1 MYSNLHSSNKRNS
14 LLLKKALPRGS
25 GPRARSP
32 GEGGEKTS
40 YLWVA
45 KLERYDTFNAWG
57 KVRNFYLGRT
67 GPRSPGHWEGTGRRS
82 AGSSKGTLTGAT
94 GGTGLPLGQFGPV
107 PPVAPVSVPFELPA
121 DRRPVPSQCPGDLGP
136 GAALSVQDRNFV
148 PFPKR

>member
-1 MYSNLHSSNKRNS
+1 

-45 KLERYDTFNAWG
+45 KLERYDTFNAGG

-67 GPRSPGHWEGTGRRS
+67 GPLQGRDRQGTGKAQVDDRQ
-82 AGSSKGTLTGAT
+82 GARK
-94 GGTGLPLGQFGPV
+94 
-107 PPVAPVSVPFELPA
+107 E
-121 DRRPVPSQCPGDLGP
+121 R
-136 GAALSVQDRNFV
+136 
-148 PFPKR
+148 